1 MGPLKVDSHLV
12 TRPLLAKA
20 LRFSA
25 MHPLHSNH
33 QRASALETQRPASQE
48 QALVRTQLRASHQS
62 VDLDSAV
69 ARAALVRPAVYLE
82 ALVKHLNRQLE
93 GLDLERTQRRVNRRQ
108 AVSALG
114 QALQQASRPLEALVL
129 EQAQRQ
135 ANRQR
140 VTLVSAT
147 PRQERAVCL
156 VLQINHQQRVVYLAA
171 PTSRRQQAVSEAV
184 SLEAL
189 HLVYSNRNKHRLKE
203 LSKYINCYTKQ
214 T

>member
-114 QALQQASRPLEALVL
+114 QALQQASR
-129 EQAQRQ
+129 
-135 ANRQR
+135 QR
-140 VTLVSAT
+140 VTLVSVT

-171 PTSRRQQAVSEAV
+171 PTSRRQQAVLEAV
-184 SLEAL
+184 YLEAL
-189 HLVYSNRNKHRLKE
+189 RLVYSNRNKHRLKE

>member
-1 MGPLKVDSHLV
+1 MDSHLV

-62 VDLDSAV
+62 VDLDLAV
-69 ARAALVRPAVYLE
+69 ARAAPVRPAVYLE

-114 QALQQASRPLEALVL
+114 QALQQASR
-129 EQAQRQ
+129 
-135 ANRQR
+135 QR

-171 PTSRRQQAVSEAV
+171 PTSRRQQAVLEAV
-184 SLEAL
+184 YLEAL
-189 HLVYSNRNKHRLKE
+189 RLVYSNRNKHRLKE

>member
-62 VDLDSAV
+62 VDLDLAV

-114 QALQQASRPLEALVL
+114 QALQQASR
-129 EQAQRQ
+129 
-135 ANRQR
+135 QR

-171 PTSRRQQAVSEAV
+171 PTSRRQQAVLEAV
-184 SLEAL
+184 YLEAL
-189 HLVYSNRNKHRLKE
+189 RLVYSNRNKHRLKE

>member
-1 MGPLKVDSHLV
+1 MDSHLV

-62 VDLDSAV
+62 VDLDLAV
-69 ARAALVRPAVYLE
+69 ARAAPVRPAVYLE
-82 ALVKHLNRQLE
+82 ALVKHLNRQLV

-114 QALQQASRPLEALVL
+114 QALQQAS
-129 EQAQRQ
+129 
-135 ANRQR
+135 RQR

-171 PTSRRQQAVSEAV
+171 PTSRRQQAVLEAV
-184 SLEAL
+184 YLEAL
-189 HLVYSNRNKHRLKE
+189 RLVYSNRNKHRLKE

>member
-1 MGPLKVDSHLV
+1 MDSHLV

-114 QALQQASRPLEALVL
+114 QALQQASR
-129 EQAQRQ
+129 
-135 ANRQR
+135 QR

-171 PTSRRQQAVSEAV
+171 PTSRRQQAVLEAV
-184 SLEAL
+184 YLEAL
-189 HLVYSNRNKHRLKE
+189 RLVYSNRNKHRLKE

>member
-1 MGPLKVDSHLV
+1 MDSHLV

-114 QALQQASRPLEALVL
+114 QALQQASR
-129 EQAQRQ
+129 
-135 ANRQR
+135 QR
-140 VTLVSAT
+140 VTLVSVT

-171 PTSRRQQAVSEAV
+171 PTSRRQQAVLEAV
-184 SLEAL
+184 YLEAL
-189 HLVYSNRNKHRLKE
+189 RLVYSNRNKHRLKE